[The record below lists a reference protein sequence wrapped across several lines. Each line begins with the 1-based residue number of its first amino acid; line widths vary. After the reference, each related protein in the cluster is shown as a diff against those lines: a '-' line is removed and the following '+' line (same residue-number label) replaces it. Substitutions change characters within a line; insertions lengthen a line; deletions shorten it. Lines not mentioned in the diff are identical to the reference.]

1 MSRGEWGN
9 DGWVKPTAG
18 LAALALVATTVVA
31 GCGDETG
38 SSSPSSTPTTGLSAT
53 PTPAPTPV
61 QAFPLTVSR
70 TGGFAGF
77 DDKLVIQADG
87 SATLTRRAQAST
99 TCRVDQTLLASIAA
113 SATKVDWSALPGKP
127 PKVEHPDDMV
137 VAVSAG
143 GGVAELGDPRVG
155 ALNAPLSRLLADT
168 GNPAGQR
175 KLCR

>member
-1 MSRGEWGN
+1 
-9 DGWVKPTAG
+9 VKPIVG
-18 LAALALVATTVVA
+18 LAALAVVATLAA
-31 GCGDETG
+31 GCGDEAG
-38 SSSPSSTPTTGLSAT
+38 SSSPSAPSTTATPPSTPTPTT
-53 PTPAPTPV
+53 TPA

-87 SATLTRRAQAST
+87 SATMTRRQGTT
-99 TCRVDQTLLASIAA
+99 TCRVDPALLATIAS
-113 SATKVDWSALPGKP
+113 SATKVDWSALPVKP

-137 VAVSAG
+137 VSVSAQ

-155 ALNAPLSRLLADT
+155 GLNAPLSKLLADA